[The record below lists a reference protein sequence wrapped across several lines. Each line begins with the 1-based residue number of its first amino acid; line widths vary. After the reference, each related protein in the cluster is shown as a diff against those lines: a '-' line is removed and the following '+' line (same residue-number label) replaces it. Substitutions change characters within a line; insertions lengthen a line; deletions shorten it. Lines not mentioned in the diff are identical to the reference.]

1 MFCYCVYNYL
11 KAKQMG
17 DVLLV
22 GVHSDGKLHTLSFN
36 VSFPLFVIVYGCR
49 CIIAGDT
56 ESFIYVNML

>member
-1 MFCYCVYNYL
+1 
-11 KAKQMG
+11 MG